1 LQRDVKEASTRE
13 TLWVERKETSMETF
27 AIPILISLP
36 IFFFTL
42 LFWSVRHDTL
52 RVRTA
57 SADNAGLVS
66 DQQREWGSAA
76 AA

>member
-1 LQRDVKEASTRE
+1 
-13 TLWVERKETSMETF
+13 METF